1 MNWKFE
7 LPDDSSCNI
16 FTIVSSI
23 SSVRIPT
30 NPPVH
35 IYINRTN
42 NRQSLKK
49 KKMVKL
55 QIPETRK
62 LSDSAKKLTEKA
74 KNWENEHE
82 NEVLKQF
89 QPNNLVDNQYQEKYK
104 MLYTFAPN
112 NCYGYLLN
120 VDQVI

>member
-1 MNWKFE
+1 M
-7 LPDDSSCNI
+7 
-16 FTIVSSI
+16 FTSI
-23 SSVRIPT
+23 GLIIDNHS
-30 NPPVH
+30 
-35 IYINRTN
+35 
-42 NRQSLKK
+42 KK
-49 KKMVKL
+49 NKMVKL
-55 QIPETRK
+55 QLPETRK

-104 MLYTFAPN
+104 MLYTFAPS